1 MADLPQ
7 KRPRGRTPKGVQ
19 IAPAV
24 TFTLLGDH
32 YDYLRYLVE
41 VKRRLGTTVNE
52 AARYILIRELDKML
66 RARYHK
72 KGAPSE

>member
-1 MADLPQ
+1 MADPPQ
-7 KRPRGRTPKGVQ
+7 KRSRGRPPRGVQLTPSVS
-19 IAPAV
+19 
-24 TFTLLGDH
+24 FTLPGDH

-72 KGAPSE
+72 KSTPSE